1 MIELMKEAGFDSHLI
16 TPLSKKNILLSLI
29 AFVDDAEL
37 FLTTKTNNI
46 SELIKK
52 AQAALDRWKN
62 VLLATG
68 GAMRSK
74 KCAWLLLDHVV
85 NETNENNQLF
95 LQDDDGIVREIQRYR
110 PNEPREYLGVP
121 QTATNND
128 DHQLKVINNNVQKW
142 NDIISKS
149 RLPPFLNLQ
158 ALMNRIHRKILYPL
172 SATNL
177 SEQQLQEVSDVL
189 YRTSLPKC
197 GIIRKFPI
205 RFRTIP
211 TYYFGLGLPD
221 LYLEMQINKMKEFLQ
236 HCMTDS
242 VLGQQIQL
250 NLETMQMQAG
260 VQKLILNYDYNKY
273 SIFVTPG

>member
-221 LYLEMQINKMKEFLQ
+221 LYLEMHDGKLGFKEF
-236 HCMTDS
+236 
-242 VLGQQIQL
+242 
-250 NLETMQMQAG
+250 
-260 VQKLILNYDYNKY
+260 
-273 SIFVTPG
+273 